1 MITLI
6 VAGIVGIAILAAAGA
21 AYLALFSRLQAVE
34 QRLAAIERAPSPSIP
49 AISDRVP
56 PLQGLR
62 IALSIVQD
70 HPQPI
75 FANLLREQLLKE
87 DVLEVTFLPP
97 ETPPADSPD
106 IDIFIAGTLTCNAYA
121 EVYYRATLTAFAGS
135 EPVYT
140 ITESPPGGDR
150 PGNLAIELVSRLGV
164 ELEKR
169 ITRSE
174 RRQALREL
182 SLD

>member
-6 VAGIVGIAILAAAGA
+6 IAGVVGILVIGGFV
-21 AYLALFSRLQAVE
+21 ALFSRIRVLE
-34 QRLAAIERAPSPSIP
+34 QRLAAIERAPSPPSLPVIP
-49 AISDRVP
+49 DRVS

-62 IALSIVQD
+62 IALAITQD

-75 FANLLREQLLKE
+75 FANLLKEQLLKE
-87 DVLEVTFLPP
+87 DVLEVTFLPSASP
-97 ETPPADSPD
+97 ET
-106 IDIFIAGTLTCNAYA
+106 DIFITGDLTCNAYA
-121 EVYYRATLTAFAGS
+121 EVYFRATLTAYAGS
-135 EPVYT
+135 EPIYT
-140 ITESPPGGDR
+140 LTESPPGGDR
-150 PGNLAIELVSRLGV
+150 PGNLAIELISRLSA

-169 ITRSE
+169 LARSE